1 MNSLRQRGFT
11 LLELM
16 IVVAIVG
23 ILASIAIPAYLNYTV
38 RAKVTD
44 GVIAAG
50 SAKNVIGEYYAM
62 FAELPP
68 GGDNEAAGLRA
79 DSDSPYVDSV
89 DWHPEQRIEIE
100 FDEAALGID
109 GQLELGLEPI
119 PTGSAIR
126 WRCGQDENTSDRNLK
141 FVPAECRDVIW

>member
-50 SAKNVIGEYYAM
+50 AAKIFIGEYYAM

-68 GGDNEAAGLRA
+68 GGDNETAGIRA
-79 DSDSPYVDSV
+79 ESESPYIDSV
-89 DWHPEQRIEIE
+89 DWHPDQRIEIE

-109 GQLELGLEPI
+109 GQLELGLQPI
-119 PTGSAIR
+119 PNAGAIR

-141 FVPAECRDVIW
+141 FVPAECREVIF